1 MKQELGEEIDTDFII
16 INTFLDFNPPIADG
30 EYTIY
35 QIWELHNML
44 GGFKEK

>member
-16 INTFLDFNPPIADG
+16 INTFLDFNPPITEG